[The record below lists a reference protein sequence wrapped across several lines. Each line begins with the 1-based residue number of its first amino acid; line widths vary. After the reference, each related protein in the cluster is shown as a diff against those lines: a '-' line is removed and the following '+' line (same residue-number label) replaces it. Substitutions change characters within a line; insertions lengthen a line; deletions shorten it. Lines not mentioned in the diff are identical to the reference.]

1 MKKIIVGI
9 MALMLAFI
17 MVSRSDNAEK
27 HTNST
32 VGEME
37 EKSSSVEIIPDSYH
51 TYVVDFNSHN
61 VCVAFWVPE
70 NWSVKKREIK
80 DGEYPRFLSLD
91 ESFIEVYDILDEN
104 DNNLGAIGFENYTL
118 NTDSEDNL
126 MDIYGSV
133 ALPNMYNFAL
143 DKENYNVVDSNET
156 GETAITKVYHSPS
169 LVHSSGGLGDA
180 VYGDGILSYNKECQL
195 FVAVEFKEAIFNDDV
210 LSDLA
215 GGIQIDW
222 ITGM

>member
-9 MALMLAFI
+9 VALMLAFI

-27 HTNST
+27 DTNST

-37 EKSSSVEIIPDSYH
+37 EKLSSVEIIPDSYD
-51 TYVVDFNSHN
+51 TYVVDLNSHN
-61 VCVAFWVPE
+61 VCVVFGVPE

-143 DKENYNVVDSNET
+143 DKENYSVVDSNET

-169 LVHSSGGLGDA
+169 LVYSNGGLGDA

-210 LSDLA
+210 LRDLA
-215 GGIQIDW
+215 GGIQIDC